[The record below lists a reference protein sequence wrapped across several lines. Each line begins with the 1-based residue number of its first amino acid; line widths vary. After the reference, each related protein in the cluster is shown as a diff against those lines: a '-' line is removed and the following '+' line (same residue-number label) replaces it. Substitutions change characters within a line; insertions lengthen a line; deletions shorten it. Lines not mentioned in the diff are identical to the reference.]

1 MYISK
6 IISICEKNG
15 YTQIYSPSSNSTLMV
30 KNSLYNKLKELYDK
44 YKSDEIDE
52 YDETYVNIKN
62 KEEYDVLIKNRIICE
77 DNEWLENKY
86 RAFDPKL
93 KIIYL
98 HVTQECNLRCTYCY
112 AKNNLGKDMM
122 MNENASRKYI
132 DILEQ
137 KGVKKVVLTGGEPLL
152 NPDIEKIVEYIK
164 KKGIY
169 VSLLTNGTLL
179 SKHMRMFYD
188 IDDCIVSLDVEGS
201 MQRKGISADRVFSEL
216 LSIPHD
222 LRRKVS
228 IRSVIS
234 KGEELQIEEMRNKVE
249 KDGFHYIFIPRL
261 PNCIEEL
268 RLFPNL
274 DLIDEPKE
282 LMESMRMIRCGAAT
296 AELAIDWNGD
306 IYPCQN
312 LMRKEH
318 RISNLNK
325 SNWEEHLQTS
335 NLRKTLR
342 EAHVLNIEKCKECDV
357 RFICG
362 SGCRAIS
369 YNMYETYYHCIDF
382 YCEHFKKYA
391 IDKLKKVRFSSFENM
406 K

>member
-1 MYISK
+1 
-6 IISICEKNG
+6 
-15 YTQIYSPSSNSTLMV
+15 MV

-169 VSLLTNGTLL
+169 VSLLTNTIFLL
-179 SKHMRMFYD
+179 
-188 IDDCIVSLDVEGS
+188 
-201 MQRKGISADRVFSEL
+201 
-216 LSIPHD
+216 
-222 LRRKVS
+222 
-228 IRSVIS
+228 
-234 KGEELQIEEMRNKVE
+234 
-249 KDGFHYIFIPRL
+249 
-261 PNCIEEL
+261 
-268 RLFPNL
+268 
-274 DLIDEPKE
+274 
-282 LMESMRMIRCGAAT
+282 
-296 AELAIDWNGD
+296 
-306 IYPCQN
+306 
-312 LMRKEH
+312 
-318 RISNLNK
+318 
-325 SNWEEHLQTS
+325 
-335 NLRKTLR
+335 KT
-342 EAHVLNIEKCKECDV
+342 
-357 RFICG
+357 
-362 SGCRAIS
+362 
-369 YNMYETYYHCIDF
+369 
-382 YCEHFKKYA
+382 
-391 IDKLKKVRFSSFENM
+391 
-406 K
+406 